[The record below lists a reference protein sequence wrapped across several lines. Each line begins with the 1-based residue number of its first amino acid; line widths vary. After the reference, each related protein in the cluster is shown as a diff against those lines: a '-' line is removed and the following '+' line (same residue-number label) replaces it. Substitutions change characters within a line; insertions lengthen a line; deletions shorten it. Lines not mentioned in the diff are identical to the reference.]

1 MSTLVATMNKE
12 GGSGPGGVCSAVLS
26 KLGAMMQRIS
36 EKLRKF
42 LASIDLNTVT
52 SSHYQERFFRGGCY
66 GRLNF

>member
-1 MSTLVATMNKE
+1 MRTIVANLNI
-12 GGSGPGGVCSAVLS
+12 GSGAVVQLYFVVLS
-26 KLGAMMQRIS
+26 KVRAKMQRIS